1 MVVITGNIL
10 RNYRGIVQMREKNK
24 KYRGIPL
31 YYGVCVLCILVF
43 CILPVQADYWAGF
56 GENGQ
61 YQVTLTNNA
70 DGGSSIQGAAV
81 GPGGSIEQLNCPTNS
96 GDSYGT
102 PEETTGVTQN
112 LIIEGPYGWAE
123 VIAKD
128 ANENEAHA
136 EVEFTD
142 GCVVVFQHAGPT
154 APFLSPDSYGIDGQS
169 NGVVAGQ
176 CVWSHNFSTIEATSY
191 SFNADGS
198 AAAVSAAATSSN
210 GQPAG
215 YKESGGYCSPLFFV
229 HQGTGAFTP
238 EVDRIGE
245 ANEYSGGSFGY
256 IGSPTYAYECG
267 WIKRADT
274 AVVIA
279 NSSIPQGFTSLVSG
293 TVEDG
298 NMDFHLGASAG
309 PSYCGNSYKTTAC
322 GEVEAKADYGTANA
336 ISTGP
341 NGQFA
346 NVIASFEQDYCTRNY
361 MDFDLSASGKIY
373 PDGYYKIKAENEIY
387 RPCGYSGVVNATN
400 SAPKTDGVYF
410 FHGEHDYG
418 GVAGLTSTGGSW
430 AHTWPNSPSPP

>member
-1 MVVITGNIL
+1 
-10 RNYRGIVQMREKNK
+10 MREKNK

-31 YYGVCVLCILVF
+31 YLGVSLLCIMVF

-61 YQVTLTNNA
+61 YQVTLTNTA

-81 GPGGSIEQLNCPTNS
+81 GPGGSIEQLNFPTNQA
-96 GDSYGT
+96 DSYGT
-102 PEETTGVTQN
+102 PDETTGVTQN
-112 LIIEGPYGWAE
+112 LVIEGPYGWAE

-154 APFLSPDSYGIDGQS
+154 EPFLSPESYGIDGQT

-210 GQPAG
+210 VQSVAYG
-215 YKESGGYCSPLFFV
+215 ESSGYCSPLFFV

-238 EVDRIGE
+238 ETDGDER
-245 ANEYSGGSFGY
+245 ANAYSGGSIGY
-256 IGSPTYAYECG
+256 IESPTYAYECG
-267 WIKRADT
+267 WIKRVDT

-298 NMDFHLGASAG
+298 NLEFHLGASAG
-309 PSYCGNSYKTTAC
+309 PSHCGNSYKTSAC
-322 GEVEAKADYGTANA
+322 GEVEASGGSGTASA
-336 ISTGP
+336 TSTGP

-346 NVIASFEQDYCTRNY
+346 DTTATFNHGYGSYGQVYGSRNSHMEFE
-361 MDFDLSASGKIY
+361 LSASGKIY
-373 PDGYYKIKAENEIY
+373 TDDGYSKIKTENEVY
-387 RPCGYSGVVNATN
+387 RPCGYSGNVTAQN
-400 SAPKTDGVYF
+400 SAGDIESVDFYSGRHK
-410 FHGEHDYG
+410 YG
-418 GVAGLTSTGGSW
+418 GGAGVSTNHDW
-430 AHTWPNSPSPP
+430 AYVWPHSSPP